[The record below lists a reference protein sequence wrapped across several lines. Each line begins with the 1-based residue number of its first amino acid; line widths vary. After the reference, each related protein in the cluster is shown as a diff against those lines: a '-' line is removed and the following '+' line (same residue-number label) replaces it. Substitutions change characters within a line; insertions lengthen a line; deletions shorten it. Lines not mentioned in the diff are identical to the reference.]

1 MRMLVGAVAWA
12 PDSTL
17 FATSSTITQG
27 GDIIAAVLVWNS
39 NTGKLNH
46 TYPQTSPVQSIT
58 FAPDNLSLAVL
69 DVAGQ
74 LHVWRLDQ

>member
-1 MRMLVGAVAWA
+1 
-12 PDSTL
+12 L
-17 FATSSTITQG
+17 FASSSTINQG
-27 GDIIAAVLVWNS
+27 GDIISAVMVWDS

-46 TYPQTSPVQSIT
+46 TFPQASPVQSVT

-74 LHVWRLDQ
+74 LHVWRLD